1 MTGPGEPNDPIRAI
15 TEDFASRFVP
25 GSTLVYV
32 GDTANKG
39 TSFVRDRLA
48 EFNVPVD
55 SQVRMPDVVLH
66 HAERGWLV
74 LVEAAS
80 RHGPI
85 DNKRYAEL
93 TELFSVAQAGIVYV
107 TAFPSRAAI
116 ARHLKD
122 IAWHTTLWVADEPSH
137 LIHFNGGRFLAPYGT
152 K

>member
-1 MTGPGEPNDPIRAI
+1 MTSPGDPSDLIGAI

-25 GSTLVYV
+25 GSTLIYV

-39 TSFVRDRLA
+39 TSFDRDHLA
-48 EFNVPVD
+48 ALNVPVD
-55 SQVRMPDVVLH
+55 PQGKMPDVVLH

-74 LVEAAS
+74 LVEAATS
-80 RHGPI
+80 HGPI
-85 DNKRYAEL
+85 DNNRYAEL
-93 TELFSVAQAGIVYV
+93 TELFSEAQAGIVYV

-116 ARHLKD
+116 ARHLRD
-122 IAWHTTLWVADEPSH
+122 IAWHTTVWVADEPSH